1 MQALT
6 LRRVLVAVV
15 ALTQVSRALAAQD
28 PAHVKTAAEV
38 NMNIQVLKALPAA
51 DLVPAMQFIAG
62 SLGVDCSHC
71 HVTTK
76 TGTWPMESDD
86 KPPKL
91 VARRMLSMVEEINAT
106 QFGGRRV
113 VTCATCHR
121 GAVRPSTEIPLFE
134 APGAATAPGN
144 AVLPTVT
151 QVLDRFLQAIG
162 GPEANARIAS
172 RAYRGTITAARDQPR
187 PLEIL
192 EAAPDKLRATITR
205 ADGVA
210 VQAVDGD
217 TAWTL
222 TPRGAVI
229 EPNAAEAVR
238 MRRLAAF
245 HKNEMLGSLDPE
257 LAVIGA
263 QPLNGRNAI
272 VLEGRLGPLQ
282 TERLFFDSQTGLL
295 VRRLVLSPTALG
307 PLPEQTDYEDYRS
320 VDGVKVAFVVR
331 RATTDGITT
340 QRYES
345 VTVNV
350 AVDPAQFQRP
360 SGK

>member
-1 MQALT
+1 
-6 LRRVLVAVV
+6 
-15 ALTQVSRALAAQD
+15 
-28 PAHVKTAAEV
+28 
-38 NMNIQVLKALPAA
+38 VLKALSAA

-71 HVTTK
+71 HVATK
-76 TGTWPMESDD
+76 TGAWPMESDD
-86 KPPKL
+86 KPPKR
-91 VARRMLSMVEEINAT
+91 VARQMLTMVEQINAT
-106 QFGGRRV
+106 QFGGRSV
-113 VTCATCHR
+113 VTCATCHH
-121 GAVRPSTEIPLFE
+121 GSIRPSTEIPLFE
-134 APGAATAPGN
+134 TAGAVTTPGN
-144 AVLPTVT
+144 EALPTAT

-162 GPEANARIAS
+162 GREANARITS
-172 RAYRGTITAARDQPR
+172 RAYRGTISAAREQPL

-192 EAAPDKLRATITR
+192 EVAPDKLRATITR

-210 VQAVDGD
+210 VQGVDGD
-217 TAWTL
+217 SAWTL
-222 TPRGAVI
+222 TPRGAVV
-229 EPNAAEAVR
+229 EPNAAEMVR

-245 HKNEMLGSLDPE
+245 HKNEMLGSLDPA

-263 QPLNGRNAI
+263 QPLHGQNAI

-282 TERLFFDSQTGLL
+282 TERLFFDAQTGLL

-331 RATTDGITT
+331 RTTTDGVTT

-345 VTVNV
+345 VTMN
-350 AVDPAQFQRP
+350 APVDPVQFQRP